1 MCVNLC
7 VGFINF
13 QTDPRGGAKNRTRST
28 ALLHPGL
35 ETVRPVRESV
45 FGQEVEEGGPM
56 GFVLAGA
63 DGEDPQCCGVA
74 LAAGLGPAGDVGG
87 NLEFALSGGGGPPK
101 TPRKGLSKPH
111 NGKRWVE

>member
-28 ALLHPGL
+28 ALVHPGL

-87 NLEFALSGGGGPPK
+87 NLEFALSGWMVP
-101 TPRKGLSKPH
+101 SKPCD
-111 NGKRWVE
+111 KAFTKP

>member
-28 ALLHPGL
+28 ALVHPGL

-63 DGEDPQCCGVA
+63 DGDDPQCCGVA
-74 LAAGLGPAGDVGG
+74 LAAGLGPAGGGGG
-87 NLEFALSGGGGPPK
+87 NLEFAVSGWMGP
-101 TPRKGLSKPH
+101 SKPCD
-111 NGKRWVE
+111 KAFTRSEEDTAE